1 MRNLAGM
8 GSVAR
13 LFRLHLSLWLG
24 LLVLAA
30 VAALAPASVGW
41 PMRLAAGWDAGVA
54 TFLVATFARIFRAR
68 SQEAMRRRAAELD
81 QAGVMVLPLSMAAA
95 VASVVVL
102 VLAMVASD
110 GKPTVGQAVF
120 SVCTVGLSW
129 LYVHIIFA
137 LHYAHGFYAP
147 RDDGKGDQGG
157 LIFPG
162 EDDADYWDFLH
173 FALIIGVA
181 NQTADVQISSRKLRG
196 LATFHSLIAWFFN
209 AVILALTVNLA
220 ATLL

>member
-1 MRNLAGM
+1 MPVTKRNLPPHASLVLIC
-8 GSVAR
+8 SVA
-13 LFRLHLSLWLG
+13 LMSMVAGCGKTPDSPTESNEATLSG
-24 LLVLAA
+24 
-30 VAALAPASVGW
+30 P
-41 PMRLAAGWDAGVA
+41 DAKPG
-54 TFLVATFARIFRAR
+54 
-68 SQEAMRRRAAELD
+68 
-81 QAGVMVLPLSMAAA
+81 
-95 VASVVVL
+95 
-102 VLAMVASD
+102 MVASD

-162 EDDADYWDFLH
+162 EEDADYWDFLH

-181 NQTADVQISSRKLRG
+181 CQTADVQISDRG
-196 LATFHSLIAWFFN
+196 VRRLSSVHSLTAFVFN
-209 AVILALTVNLA
+209 TVIVALAVNLA
-220 ATLL
+220 VGALGAA